1 MSILQRNRKKAIAL
15 GVVVFGTCAAHLAAV
30 SSSRMTPPQIAV
42 NALPESA
49 TDDSDGIRRL
59 GANYT
64 QIVEGVREVY
74 LTGSPEEIG
83 TAHARLLRDRMIAD
97 EGEVWGDF
105 SKFVPV
111 SLARTL
117 MMDVGRVRY
126 RHVDDGVPEARRR
139 ELAAQANAFQP
150 DPFSDRMP
158 TYERMMFL
166 HSLYDIALSFEHSP
180 LLGCSAFGLGPDR
193 TKDGHALMARAF
205 DFEAGEMYDRDK
217 AVYFVAENG
226 AIPFASVAW
235 PGMVGVLSGMN
246 LEGVSVVVN
255 GGRAREPRV
264 SGEPVIFT
272 LRDVLQNAHDTN
284 EAIAILSKQDV
295 MVSHIVL
302 VGDASGH
309 FAVVER
315 APGEPAFV
323 RENKDDSRVAVTNHF
338 EGPLASDPKNLTV
351 ERKTTTLPRR
361 AKLDEMLARV
371 DEKQADVSSVVAML
385 RDHTCASSVGPC
397 DLGDR
402 RAIDPFIATHGIVA
416 DDTARVLWVSAGPHL
431 SGKFVSFDLKKIFA
445 KDHDPISDRSAPT
458 IDEDP
463 AMRDGRMVQGEKRA
477 GGPKFGGDKP

>member
-1 MSILQRNRKKAIAL
+1 VSFVQQNKKKVIAL
-15 GVVVFGTCAAHLAAV
+15 GVIVIGVGTAHLAAV
-30 SSSRMTPPQIAV
+30 SSSRMMPPQIAAS
-42 NALPESA
+42 ALPTSVTEDA
-49 TDDSDGIRRL
+49 NGVRRL

-64 QIVEGVREVY
+64 QKIAGVREVF
-74 LTGSPEEIG
+74 LAGSPEEIG
-83 TAHARLLRDRMIAD
+83 NAHARLLREAMIAD
-97 EGEVWGDF
+97 ENEVWGDF

-126 RHVDDGVPEARRR
+126 RHVDSGVPEPRRR

-150 DPFSDRMP
+150 DPFADHMP

-180 LLGCSAFGLGPDR
+180 LLGCSAFGLGPER
-193 TKDGHALMARAF
+193 TKDGHAIMARAF

-217 AVYFVAENG
+217 AVYFVAEDG
-226 AIPFASVAW
+226 KIPFASVAW

-302 VGDASGH
+302 VGDAGGH

-338 EGPLASDPKNLTV
+338 EGPLASDPKNFTV
-351 ERKTTTLPRR
+351 EKNTTTLPRR
-361 AKLDEMLARV
+361 AKLDEMLSRV
-371 DEKQADVSSVVAML
+371 ELHQADASSVVAML
-385 RDHTCASSVGPC
+385 RDHTCAASVGPC

-416 DDTARVLWVSAGPHL
+416 DDTARILWVSAGPHL
-431 SGKFVSFDLKKIFA
+431 SGKFISFDLNKIFS
-445 KDHDPISDRSAPT
+445 KDHDPVGDRSAAT

-463 AMRDGRMVQGEKRA
+463 ALHDGRMVAGEKRA